1 MKAKYTIGIIV
12 AIVIICG
19 IATWLFMSGRLVWS
33 VNGGQHVA
41 ARTVCDSTIVS
52 KYNDAMFVTQRSGS
66 DEPSVD
72 EAGVKAVKADIKTK
86 TGHEKDATCQALLFF
101 IAINDR
107 DYPSAKSAY
116 QEVKQLHDNGIFP
129 DNNIRGSD
137 ALFNYQN
144 LLNGINPSITGP
156 IGE

>member
-1 MKAKYTIGIIV
+1 MKAKYTSGIIV

-33 VNGGQHVA
+33 ADGGQHVV

-66 DEPSVD
+66 DVPSAD
-72 EAGVKAVKADIKTK
+72 KAGVKSVKADIKTK
-86 TGHEKDATCQALLFF
+86 TGYEKDATCQALLFF
-101 IAINDR
+101 MSINDR
-107 DYPSAKSAY
+107 DYPSAKSSY
-116 QEVKQLHDNGIFP
+116 QEVKKLHDNGIFP

-137 ALFNYQN
+137 ALFNYLN
-144 LLNGINPSITGP
+144 LLNGIDPNIKGP

>member
-1 MKAKYTIGIIV
+1 MKAKYTSGIIV

-19 IATWLFMSGRLVWS
+19 LATWLFMSGRLVWS
-33 VNGGQHVA
+33 VNGGQHVVA
-41 ARTVCDSTIVS
+41 QAVCDSTIVS

-66 DEPSVD
+66 DVSSID
-72 EAGVKAVKADIKTK
+72 ESGVKAVKTDIKAK
-86 TGHEKDATCQALLFF
+86 AGYEKDATCQALLFF
-101 IAINDR
+101 IAINDS

-116 QEVKQLHDNGIFP
+116 QEVKQLHSNGIFP

-144 LLNGINPSITGP
+144 LLNGIDPNIKGP